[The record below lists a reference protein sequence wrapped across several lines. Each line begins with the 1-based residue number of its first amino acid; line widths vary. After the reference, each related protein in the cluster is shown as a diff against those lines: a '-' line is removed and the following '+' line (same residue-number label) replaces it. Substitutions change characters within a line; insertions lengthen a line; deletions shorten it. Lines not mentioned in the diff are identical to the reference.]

1 MNNTC
6 KLMYEKQ
13 AMNKNQ
19 FTFRPSNAQ
28 ANVCALKNS
37 WTCSMF
43 EKNKRNNW
51 MNKERENV
59 FRFLSTEVRDTSLI
73 IT

>member
-6 KLMYEKQ
+6 KISINLMYEKQ

-19 FTFRPSNAQ
+19 FTLRPSNAQ

-43 EKNKRNNW
+43 EKMKEITEWIKKRECLP
-51 MNKERENV
+51 K
-59 FRFLSTEVRDTSLI
+59 
-73 IT
+73 